1 MIKRIKHSLEHL
13 LDKSSQKKTSQQE
26 EKLLN
31 DFSWSV
37 YQNSQW
43 DEDKMGTSQEVSAHI
58 FKGIQ
63 FQIEKKNAFHSY
75 LKYGVAASIILLVS
89 LGFLFKEPSSVEQLT
104 FQTAALPKSIQ
115 LADGSKVYLA
125 SYSKLNYPAQFEG
138 DERNVSL
145 LKGNAFFEIAKDKK
159 HPFIITSGDIKTKV
173 LGTSFHIQLSESKS
187 EVIVVTGKVNVS
199 SKTQNIDLVPN
210 EMASFEGQK
219 LTKKR
224 TDSSLLVNWYAEDV
238 MLNQVTLKQVIAI
251 IQYKYGVKFEY
262 NNEQLLATP
271 VTVFVEKE
279 ASLESVLQQI
289 NYITNLKFNVNGEIV
304 KVK

>member
-13 LDKSSQKKTSQQE
+13 VDKSFQKKTSKKE

-159 HPFIITSGDIKTKV
+159 HPFIIASGDIKTKV